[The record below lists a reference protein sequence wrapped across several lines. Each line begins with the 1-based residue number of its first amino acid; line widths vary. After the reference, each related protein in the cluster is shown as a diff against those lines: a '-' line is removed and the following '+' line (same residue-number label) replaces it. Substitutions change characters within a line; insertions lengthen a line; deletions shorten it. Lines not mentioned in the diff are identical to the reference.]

1 MLKGKDKSD
10 GRGLQLK
17 RKRQVQNLSQAELSK
32 ILGVNQSTISR
43 YERGIKSRK
52 LLENRIDAYL
62 SAGADES
69 AFSYTEIINAIN
81 ASPKLKDLIV
91 KLAADL

>member
-1 MLKGKDKSD
+1 MLKGKEKS
-10 GRGLQLK
+10 GGKALQLK
-17 RKRQVQNLSQAELSK
+17 RKRQAQNLSQAELSE

-43 YERGIKSRK
+43 YERGIKPRK

-62 SAGADES
+62 SAGADKD
-69 AFSYTEIINAIN
+69 AFSYTEIIKAIN

-91 KLAADL
+91 QLASDL